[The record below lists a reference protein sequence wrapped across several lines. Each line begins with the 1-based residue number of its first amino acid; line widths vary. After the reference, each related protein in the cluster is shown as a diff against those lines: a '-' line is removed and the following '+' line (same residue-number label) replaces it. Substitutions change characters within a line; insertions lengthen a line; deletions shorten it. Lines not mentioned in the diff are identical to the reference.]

1 MEWAGLRRT
10 PRKSE
15 ATACPN
21 SSSSFV
27 PDAQQLLEPIR
38 DQPFPRAS
46 THNPVGLE
54 REGGAARVFFFF
66 FRK

>member
-21 SSSSFV
+21 SSSSFA
-27 PDAQQLLEPIR
+27 PDVQQLLEPIR
-38 DQPFPRAS
+38 DQLFPRAG
-46 THNPVGLE
+46 THNPVGVE
-54 REGGAARVFFFF
+54 REGGTARGFFEN
-66 FRK
+66 R